1 MKRWLIVL
9 GLMALFTLNV
19 QAQTPEK
26 GDKAPEIKQEL
37 ISGEA
42 FQLSDLQGKLVLVD
56 FWAAWCKP
64 CRKENP
70 ELVKLYNEY
79 KDETFENAEGF
90 TIVSVSLDFKKEMW
104 ESAIKKDGLV
114 WPYHVGDMKGW
125 NTEAARMYN
134 VKSIPTSFLIDGDG
148 TIIGVNLRSDDLESA
163 LRKQEKRKSFFFSLR
178 N

>member
-1 MKRWLIVL
+1 MLLSLLSVL
-9 GLMALFTLNV
+9 TLNV
-19 QAQTPEK
+19 FSQPLK
-26 GDKAPEIKQEL
+26 PGDKAPEIEQVL
-37 ISGEA
+37 VSGED
-42 FQLSDLQGKLVLVD
+42 FQLSELRGTLVLVD

-90 TIVSVSLDFKKEMW
+90 TIVSISLDFKKEMW

-148 TIIGVNLRSDDLESA
+148 TIIGTHLRGDDLKEA
-163 LRKQEKRKSFFFSLR
+163 IKDERKRKSFFFSSKK
-178 N
+178 